1 MIKDSVKLYYRCI
14 KVEEGG
20 STVYELNIRFP
31 PYVIGIHHLGTHPP
45 TKRLLRKRPLDYF
58 KIIPRNEISVFI
70 SLDSGDE
77 RGILIE
83 NPNLN
88 TLKDLLTKCAIG
100 TNWRSVIEEFLKTL
114 YV

>member
-1 MIKDSVKLYYRCI
+1 MKLYYKYI

-20 STVYELNIRFP
+20 STVYELNIHFP
-31 PYVIGIHHLGTHPP
+31 PYVIEIHHLGTHLP
-45 TKRLLRKRPLDYF
+45 TKRLLQKRPLDYF
-58 KIIPRNEISVFI
+58 KIIPRNEISVFVG
-70 SLDSGDE
+70 LDSGNE

-88 TLKDLLTKCAIG
+88 TLKDLLTNSIGIG